1 MNPLIYPSDI
11 AFTPAVKAIQARKGS
26 RDAYARMEQGGG
38 WQTRITPELKDFIEA
53 QTSVFLATANAEGQ
67 PYIQHRGGPAGFLH
81 VLDEQTLAFADFVGN
96 RQFITMGNL
105 TENPK
110 AHLFLM
116 DYAHQQRIKIWGEA
130 RVVEDDADLNAK
142 LMPPDYKARSTQ
154 VILLK
159 VSAWDANCPK
169 HIPQLIAAADV
180 ARALAE
186 RDRRI
191 EELESELRAQR
202 LARQKPSSPPDLSFR

>member
-154 VILLK
+154 VILLE